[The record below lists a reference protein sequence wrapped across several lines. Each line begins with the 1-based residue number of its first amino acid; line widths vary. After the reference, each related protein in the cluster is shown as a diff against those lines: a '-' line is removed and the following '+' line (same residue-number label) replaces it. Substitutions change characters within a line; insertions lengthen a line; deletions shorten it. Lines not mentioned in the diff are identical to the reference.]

1 MKVLTKGKVENVKA
15 KKKIL
20 ILFLTLLVLLL
31 IVLIA
36 LSNYQALRISGI
48 TQSMDKQM
56 VVLELENKG
65 WSDIELLHVTINE
78 TQIPDRSE
86 LGVSYSSRLIIGSG
100 LDEDPNIKF
109 HANLHEIKITPS
121 ANNDERGLLSPSR
134 NKPTDYGLRLSNT
147 NKINN
152 VTIKYKHFGWV
163 YDKQVDLEFGNT
175 ID

>member
-1 MKVLTKGKVENVKA
+1 MKVLTKGKVENLKA

-20 ILFLTLLVLLL
+20 ILFLILLVLLL
-31 IVLIA
+31 IALIA

-48 TQSMDKQM
+48 TQSMDNQM

-86 LGVSYSSRLIIGSG
+86 LGVSYSSRLVIGSE

-121 ANNDERGLLSPSR
+121 AKDERGLLTPSR
-134 NKPTDYGLRLSNT
+134 NKPTDYGLRLSNI

>member
-56 VVLELENKG
+56 VVLELEQTK
-65 WSDIELLHVTINE
+65 ST
-78 TQIPDRSE
+78 
-86 LGVSYSSRLIIGSG
+86 
-100 LDEDPNIKF
+100 
-109 HANLHEIKITPS
+109 TP
-121 ANNDERGLLSPSR
+121 
-134 NKPTDYGLRLSNT
+134 
-147 NKINN
+147 
-152 VTIKYKHFGWV
+152 
-163 YDKQVDLEFGNT
+163 
-175 ID
+175 